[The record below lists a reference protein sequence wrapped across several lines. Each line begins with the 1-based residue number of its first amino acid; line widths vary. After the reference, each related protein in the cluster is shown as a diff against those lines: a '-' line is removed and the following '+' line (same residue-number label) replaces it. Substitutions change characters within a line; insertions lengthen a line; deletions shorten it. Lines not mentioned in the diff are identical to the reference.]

1 VGASGKPLTPL
12 QQAVKDVHRVF
23 RRVPKPTE
31 LETLQGIY
39 PLMAARFLE
48 GDRSELTAED
58 LYNYVDDAIPEYPE
72 LAYFIPRFCEIMAN
86 GESTNTSIV
95 GWVCSLTFLELSDFP
110 SAWPDDQVQAL
121 QRFVEALLVDYV
133 NEPARFSDAE
143 SIGQDVANIG
153 ELLCM
158 AGKGGIDIDG
168 VTTALAQADKQS
180 LARALAQWITDECY
194 CDAPIAY
201 KPDFWRGDLADG
213 FWEGEDFQ
221 KPVFDWLF
229 SLEPWH
235 MFAAAAERE
244 TDPVWRDDLSYAAGY
259 CDLWLERPRGIPRD

>member
-1 VGASGKPLTPL
+1 MGASGEPLTPL

-23 RRVPKPTE
+23 RRAPKPTE
-31 LETLQGIY
+31 LGGLHEIY

-48 GDRSELTAED
+48 VDRSELSAED
-58 LYNYVDDAIPEYPE
+58 LYNYVDDTIPDYPE

-86 GESTNTSIV
+86 GESTHNI
-95 GWVCSLTFLELSDFP
+95 GWVCSLTFLNFHDFP
-110 SAWPDDQVQAL
+110 SAWPDDQAQAI
-121 QRFVEALLVDYV
+121 QRFVEALLVAYV
-133 NEPARFSDAE
+133 NEPARFSDVE
-143 SIGQDVANIG
+143 SFHPKVESIG

-158 AGKGGIDIDG
+158 AGKGGIDING

-180 LARALAQWITDECY
+180 LARALALWIRKESY
-194 CDAPIAY
+194 CHAPIAY
-201 KPDFWRGDLADG
+201 KPDFWRGDLANP

-235 MFAAAAERE
+235 MFSAAAERE
-244 TDPVWRDDLSYAAGY
+244 TDPVWQRVLSDAAGY
-259 CDLWLERPRGIPRD
+259 CDLWPERPRGISRD